1 MKKAL
6 ILAPIMASILA
17 GCGTFS
23 SKDPYE
29 RRVDEAVKRQEKIVD
44 RSLSQAPKWMT
55 ELPQSNSA
63 VYAAGTAVSADFS
76 MSEDKAKAIAL
87 GKICIAAGGT
97 VDKQTKVFIMDTATG
112 SSESSEMAI
121 RSKCNDVDVTGAV
134 IHDIKRVPE
143 NGRYRTYVLVALP
156 SGEANQLRRD
166 KLVEQ
171 QSRTA
176 ETRSREAF
184 KEMSR

>member
-1 MKKAL
+1 
-6 ILAPIMASILA
+6 
-17 GCGTFS
+17 
-23 SKDPYE
+23 
-29 RRVDEAVKRQEKIVD
+29 
-44 RSLSQAPKWMT
+44 
-55 ELPQSNSA
+55 
-63 VYAAGTAVSADFS
+63 